1 MLRPKEQ
8 AMFTMQDF
16 KSIQQYLRNDSVFSP
31 ERDELC
37 YELSLLNS
45 TKVGL
50 SGELMLAKRLR
61 MCGFTVHHYVGKNDF
76 DILLNDSIR
85 VEVKLAT
92 YNNTKKGY
100 VIQKIKPEL
109 CDIIFFC
116 FLTPDGTVVKWT
128 RSKHIVSWAN
138 ENKMKRGP
146 DGYNPFFDRY
156 CDNINMAYSDSFDSF
171 VDEYSPGLTKRKNMV
186 EC

>member
-1 MLRPKEQ
+1 
-8 AMFTMQDF
+8 MFTMQDF
-16 KSIQQYLRNDSVFSP
+16 RNIEQYLQRNSVFSP
-31 ERDELC
+31 ERNELC

-45 TKVGL
+45 TNVGL
-50 SGELMLAKRLR
+50 SAECMLAQKLR
-61 MCGFTVHHYVGKNDF
+61 MCGFVVHHYTTKHDF

-85 VEVKLAT
+85 VEVKLST
-92 YNNTKKGY
+92 CSPKKSGY
-100 VIQKIKPEL
+100 YIQKIKPEL

-116 FLTPDGTVVKWT
+116 FVTPDGTVVKWT

-138 ENKMKRGP
+138 KNNMKRGP
-146 DGYNPFFDRY
+146 EGYSPYFDKY
-156 CDNINMAYSDSFDSF
+156 CDNLNMVYSDSFDSF